1 MRAKKTSVAQKSRNR
16 VIGAFLAVCIALI
29 LIIAVAVAT
38 AEDKKVISVCKL
50 KDNVS
55 ANALITSDML
65 EEYQMYYKEFANS
78 GITTFTD
85 GSKVQS
91 IVTWDKRNDVIGKR
105 YAAYYLRAQTP
116 LYWDSTV
123 KEQTKRNSYLYNMN
137 GELLNIQMDTTTDFG
152 DMVVPGDTLNIRVNY
167 DKKYY
172 NLSDIEKY
180 KLGIDSGAG
189 NSTEGVS
196 VKTTEM
202 LFNEV
207 SVLDMLN
214 GDGNSIFDIYYDYVS
229 LSKAAQNEKLK
240 DSTFLESI
248 KPQSILL
255 EVTAEEADRFME
267 LKSSNPT
274 YQITLLPRTGSNAI
288 LDSLSDIQK
297 ALSGGVK

>member
-1 MRAKKTSVAQKSRNR
+1 
-16 VIGAFLAVCIALI
+16 
-29 LIIAVAVAT
+29 
-38 AEDKKVISVCKL
+38 
-50 KDNVS
+50 
-55 ANALITSDML
+55 
-65 EEYQMYYKEFANS
+65 
-78 GITTFTD
+78 
-85 GSKVQS
+85 
-91 IVTWDKRNDVIGKR
+91 
-105 YAAYYLRAQTP
+105 
-116 LYWDSTV
+116 
-123 KEQTKRNSYLYNMN
+123 
-137 GELLNIQMDTTTDFG
+137 MDTTTDFG

-214 GDGNSIFDIYYDYVS
+214 SDGNSIFDIYYDYVS